1 MYPNGAGK
9 PDPKSGLKN
18 FSRLKTALIFAF
30 KNGKRII
37 IIIIIIIIIEI
48 IIITIMTI
56 KIVDCTDINCCL
68 AIKIKDLNI
77 LFSLKALL
85 NSNHYFELI
94 IIVF

>member
-1 MYPNGAGK
+1 
-9 PDPKSGLKN
+9 
-18 FSRLKTALIFAF
+18 
-30 KNGKRII
+30 
-37 IIIIIIIIIEI
+37 
-48 IIITIMTI
+48 MTI

-85 NSNHYFELI
+85 NSDHYFELI

>member
-1 MYPNGAGK
+1 M
-9 PDPKSGLKN
+9 
-18 FSRLKTALIFAF
+18 
-30 KNGKRII
+30 
-37 IIIIIIIIIEI
+37 IIIIEI

>member
-37 IIIIIIIIIEI
+37 IIIIIIIEI

-77 LFSLKALL
+77 LF
-85 NSNHYFELI
+85 
-94 IIVF
+94 

>member
-37 IIIIIIIIIEI
+37 IIIIIIIIILIEI

-77 LFSLKALL
+77 LF
-85 NSNHYFELI
+85 
-94 IIVF
+94 

>member
-1 MYPNGAGK
+1 MYPNGAEK
-9 PDPKSGLKN
+9 QDPKSGLKN

-37 IIIIIIIIIEI
+37 IIMIIIIEI

-56 KIVDCTDINCCL
+56 EIVDCADINCCL

-77 LFSLKALL
+77 LF
-85 NSNHYFELI
+85 
-94 IIVF
+94 

>member
-37 IIIIIIIIIEI
+37 IIIIIIIII
-48 IIITIMTI
+48 TIMTI

-77 LFSLKALL
+77 LF
-85 NSNHYFELI
+85 
-94 IIVF
+94 